1 MFSNLIRLNFIRLY
15 KSRVTSVCAYTAL
28 ALMLLFA
35 FMLFAL
41 FGEVFKNRFNGGAD
55 LSHFWISLFYIMSSS
70 IVSVAEIV
78 IVGFATCD
86 YYKFRQMIN
95 IEGACRSKIKF
106 CLSEIVAILLFSFVV
121 ALVPIAFAFLGDF
134 LDIPR
139 LEFFTTNFKGIAKSY
154 FADIYML
161 FSAAL
166 PVFALSKIFRN
177 KIEVAITVAVVP
189 FVIELI
195 VGSLVTFNIDVY
207 VLFINPAGTF
217 VDAIL
222 GEKTGISV
230 YTAAIVAVIE
240 NVCWIALAL
249 VGSKRR
255 FEL

>member
-70 IVSVAEIV
+70 IVSVVEIV

-139 LEFFTTNFKGIAKSY
+139 LEFFTTNFKGLVKIY
-154 FADIYML
+154 FAGIYML

-195 VGSLVTFNIDVY
+195 VGSLVTFNIDVHA
-207 VLFINPAGTF
+207 LFINPAGTF
-217 VDAIL
+217 IDAIL

-240 NVCWIALAL
+240 NVIWIALAL